1 MDHNDFVFS
10 KGGDGKIY
18 GGGFC
23 IDNILNKS
31 GGSPLITLNNFQSG
45 GGCDNIEHFS
55 DIFKNYAVPSGLF
68 SFPYKSGGSGSGSG
82 SGSRNKDKDNDD
94 EIVNDDLYNK
104 LLDLVNEK
112 NIKSGGKKT
121 RKARIKINKSSN
133 KRGTQKVN

>member
-10 KGGDGKIY
+10 KGEDGKIY

-68 SFPYKSGGSGSGSG
+68 SFPYKSGGSGS
-82 SGSRNKDKDNDD
+82 RNKDKYNDD

-112 NIKSGGKKT
+112 NINGNRKKT
-121 RKARIKINKSSN
+121 RKARIKINKT
-133 KRGTQKVN
+133 KRGTQKI